1 MIRKQGLTVHFLK
14 YSMGAIPTNE
24 GGGKMTTATEHQVK
38 PRLAGKVA
46 VVLGAGGEVGAA
58 VAKEFAAQGARLFLS
73 GRTGSRVQAVAD
85 QISSDRRKLA
95 AAELD
100 AGDEDAVNRHLDE
113 VVETAGRLDVV
124 FNAMGPQPTEYGN
137 ATNTMDLPLEQ
148 FMVPITTIVPSLFVT
163 ARSAARHMARQGSG
177 VVVFLAATV
186 SRGVAPGTAA
196 IGAAYGAVESLT
208 RSLAVDLGPHGV
220 RVVCVRSMGMAET
233 RTMQQTY
240 EIAGE
245 AIGVPKE
252 KMAEIITSNALL
264 RRSPSLED
272 TARLISFLAS
282 DEARSVTGAIVN
294 SSSGQV
300 LD

>member
-1 MIRKQGLTVHFLK
+1 MKEARMQ
-14 YSMGAIPTNE
+14 A
-24 GGGKMTTATEHQVK
+24 ATEYHVRS
-38 PRLAGKVA
+38 RLEGKIA
-46 VVLGAGGEVGAA
+46 VIFGAGGEVGAA
-58 VAKEFAAQGARLFLS
+58 VAREFAAHGARLFLS
-73 GRTGSRVQAVAD
+73 GRTGSPVRGVAD
-85 QISSDRRKLA
+85 AISADGRPA
-95 AAELD
+95 AAVELD
-100 AGDEDAVNRHLDE
+100 ALDEDAVNRHLDE

-137 ATNTMDLPLEQ
+137 ATRTLDLSLEQ
-148 FMVPITTIVPSLFVT
+148 FIVPINTIVPSLFVT

-177 VVVFLAATV
+177 VLVFLSATV
-186 SRGVAPGTAA
+186 SRGVSPGTSA

-240 EIAGE
+240 EMAGR
-245 AIGVPKE
+245 AMGVPKE
-252 KMAEIITSNALL
+252 KVAEIISSKALL
-264 RRSPSLED
+264 RRPPSLED
-272 TARLISFLAS
+272 TARLVSFLAS
-282 DEARSVTGAIVN
+282 DEARAITGAIVN